1 MDLVAGIGGAAFAG
15 LTASFVAGIATGIGA
30 IPVLAIRR
38 VSTRTED
45 ISLAFA
51 GGIMLAA
58 AMFSLIIPGL
68 EQAKLRYGSDMAAA
82 CVIASALMA
91 GALVVWIIH
100 AFLPHE
106 HAGKGREGPDA
117 GKLRRVWLLV
127 FAISLHNLPEGLAVG
142 VGAAAE
148 LGGASTDSRA
158 LMLAIGAQNMPEG
171 LIVALAL
178 VTTGMSRRRALL
190 AALGTGLVEPI
201 AGTIGA
207 IGTALSAALLPW
219 ALGLAAGTMLYV
231 ISNEIVPETHARG
244 NAGAATFALLAGFA
258 AMILIAGAIA

>member
-1 MDLVAGIGGAAFAG
+1 MDLAASLGGAALAG
-15 LTASFVAGIATGIGA
+15 LKASFVAGIATGIGA

-38 VSTRTED
+38 VSPRAED
-45 ISLAFA
+45 VSLAFA

-58 AMFSLIIPGL
+58 TMFSLIVPGL
-68 EQAKLRYGSDMAAA
+68 EQGKLRFGSDAAA
-82 CVIASALMA
+82 ALVIAVALMA
-91 GALVVWIIH
+91 GAVAVWFIH
-100 AFLPHE
+100 ACLPHE
-106 HAGKGREGPDA
+106 HPGKGREGPDA
-117 GKLRRVWLLV
+117 GRIRRVWLLV

-171 LIVALAL
+171 LVVALAL
-178 VTTGMSRRRALL
+178 ITVGMSRLRALL
-190 AALGTGLVEPI
+190 AALATGLVEPI
-201 AGTIGA
+201 AGTLGA
-207 IGTALSAALLPW
+207 IGTAISAASLPW

-244 NAGAATFALLAGFA
+244 HAGEATFALLAGFA
-258 AMILIAGAIA
+258 SMLLIAGVIA